1 MPKLHR
7 FDDPIDY
14 HRGAKASP
22 QPEKQHFPAF
32 ITAQGL
38 HRRIVDEFQRTSEHM
53 FKAKAYPTWCEIRRF
68 SDRTVVERGTR
79 IANRNHVVLPIAG
92 EFINAIHHIP
102 RCHGRSGK
110 KFPSFGLSVTRT
122 FSAYVDNEHIHAIF
136 SDLLNVVPWNVS
148 RS

>member
-53 FKAKAYPTWCEIRRF
+53 FKAKANPTWCEIRRF
-68 SDRTVVERGTR
+68 SDRTFVERGPR
-79 IANRNHVVLPIAG
+79 IASRNHVVLPIAG
-92 EFINAIHHIP
+92 EFINASTMSP
-102 RCHGRSGK
+102 GAMVGPERNFRASAC
-110 KFPSFGLSVTRT
+110 PVTRAFTCVPPMSTTST
-122 FSAYVDNEHIHAIF
+122 FTQYSPTD
-136 SDLLNVVPWNVS
+136 
-148 RS
+148 